1 VFRWFVWSKQW
12 LRNPGTPD
20 NVGSISQKFQTA
32 RNVLRDLARVVEL
45 CLNMVHK
52 EDFELTCWPSDNSSH
67 CKSAKEKYY
76 KLCGHSRPGP
86 AGAGVPFVTSRAHG
100 LRLL

>member
-1 VFRWFVWSKQW
+1 MSVRFRKNFKLRAMCSATWRGSSSFASIWSTKK
-12 LRNPGTPD
+12 N
-20 NVGSISQKFQTA
+20 
-32 RNVLRDLARVVEL
+32 
-45 CLNMVHK
+45 
-52 EDFELTCWPSDNSSH
+52 FELTCWPSDNSSH

-86 AGAGVPFVTSRAHG
+86 AGAGVLFVTSRVHG